1 MNDPHDT
8 HRGAP
13 PVADPVTDRPAGP
26 PADPLADPLAAEVE
40 ARAAGLRAL
49 IEAAPA
55 QTKYGAPAGWIE
67 LRDHRRR
74 RVLLAAGG
82 LLMAAGALT
91 FVLIIAG
98 ILLLGVAI
106 FTPGVLL
113 LALATGWRPFYWVY
127 LPGLALAGT
136 GLGMIADRAAGSPM
150 ILSAVGLGGGLVLAW
165 LIRRVQVGWAHL
177 WPLVFGLFFA
187 GFGVL
192 AGFDHPWSVVA
203 HVWPLLLVVIGLV
216 LVVRAVLPSRRVGTP
231 PARR

>member
-1 MNDPHDT
+1 MSDPHDT
-8 HRGAP
+8 RRGAP
-13 PVADPVTDRPAGP
+13 PVAEP
-26 PADPLADPLAAEVE
+26 PADPLAAEVE

-55 QTKYGAPAGWIE
+55 QTEYGAPAGWIE
-67 LRDHRRR
+67 LRERRRR

-91 FVLIIAG
+91 FVLIMTG
-98 ILLLGVAI
+98 ISLLGVAI

-127 LPGLALAGT
+127 LPGLALAGM
-136 GLGMIADRAAGSPM
+136 GLGMIADRAVGSPM

-216 LVVRAVLPSRRVGTP
+216 LVVRAVLPSRRVGGP